1 MRVIKENVRKAVESR
16 FKDADGNIK
25 ASNVQIENIVAQVQS
40 VLDVTED
47 RPGWSACQI
56 HSIASSAARIQNYE
70 DNKKPR

>member
-1 MRVIKENVRKAVESR
+1 MRVSKENVMKAVENR
-16 FKDADGNIK
+16 LKDGEGNVT
-25 ASNVQIENIVAQVQS
+25 ASNVQIENLVAQVQS